1 MFYDKSAVQTA
12 KWALVLVGMRL
23 FAYLLLLATSWWRL
37 LSWSSGLLVI
47 LCFIL

>member
-1 MFYDKSAVQTA
+1 MFYDKSAVQTV
-12 KWALVLVGMRL
+12 KLVGMRL